1 MYTEIH
7 KCLRFGLIKYEVI
20 TGYFE
25 DFLSQRL
32 GAYGFSTSDFNNFP
46 ISFPK
51 FSQIIPIVN
60 QKFRLY
66 MKKLSEAVQ
75 ILLIALRLLTL

>member
-32 GAYGFSTSDFNNFP
+32 GAFGFSTPGNN
-46 ISFPK
+46 IEHRK
-51 FSQIIPIVN
+51 H
-60 QKFRLY
+60 K
-66 MKKLSEAVQ
+66 E
-75 ILLIALRLLTL
+75 